1 MLTLQNQTGKGC
13 LDLRRALASAPYRG
27 EHKPFFGFSE
37 KVDTFSVLAILLQHQ
52 VFSCFFMFYIRFSKV
67 DTAKPRSEAPAD
79 KRRAAPKSGGRALI
93 GAASRLFCCMRRIL
107 ISIGFLFSC
116 FPAGSLCSD
125 TFRTSDIIN
134 ACVKYTPVNWM
145 YLFIISDIIAYTFKN

>member
-13 LDLRRALASAPYRG
+13 LDLRRALAPLPIGKSTSHFWLLRKSGHFFCACYIIVTPLSLVWVQLPFAP
-27 EHKPFFGFSE
+27 
-37 KVDTFSVLAILLQHQ
+37 
-52 VFSCFFMFYIRFSKV
+52 
-67 DTAKPRSEAPAD
+67 EAPAD

-107 ISIGFLFSC
+107 ISIGFLFSR

-125 TFRTSDIIN
+125 TVRTSDIIN
-134 ACVKYTPVNWM
+134 ACVKYTPVYWM
-145 YLFIISDIIAYTFKN
+145 YLFIISDIIAYSFKN